1 MTVSN
6 EPTVSELFKGII
18 TDLEK
23 AFANLTVDE
32 TKSCAPAFISF
43 FTWLE
48 ANPGAVM
55 NPVAIGPKLMI
66 LKLSLLSAQSTV
78 ATEEVKS
85 LSGNFV
91 TLFQTMLNQ
100 ANSTKA

>member
-1 MTVSN
+1 MTTPS
-6 EPTVSELFKGII
+6 EPTVSELLNGII

-32 TKSCAPAFISF
+32 TKACAPAFISF

-78 ATEEVKS
+78 TTEEVKS

-91 TLFQTMLNQ
+91 TLFQTMLTQ
-100 ANSTKA
+100 ANSIKA

>member
-1 MTVSN
+1 MTTPT
-6 EPTVSELFKGII
+6 EPTVSELLKGII

-32 TKSCAPAFISF
+32 TKACAPAFISF

-66 LKLSLLSAQSTV
+66 LK
-78 ATEEVKS
+78 
-85 LSGNFV
+85 
-91 TLFQTMLNQ
+91 
-100 ANSTKA
+100 

>member
-18 TDLEK
+18 SDLEK

-32 TKSCAPAFISF
+32 TKACAPAFISF

-66 LKLSLLSAQSTV
+66 LKLSLLSAQSTGN
-78 ATEEVKS
+78 KNS
-85 LSGNFV
+85 LNNRHYNILCHFYLS
-91 TLFQTMLNQ
+91 L
-100 ANSTKA
+100 

>member
-1 MTVSN
+1 MTASN

-18 TDLEK
+18 SDLQK

-32 TKSCAPAFISF
+32 TKACAPSFISF

-48 ANPGAVM
+48 ANPGSVM

>member
-1 MTVSN
+1 MTTPT
-6 EPTVSELFKGII
+6 EPTVSELLKGII

-23 AFANLTVDE
+23 SFANLTVDE

-91 TLFQTMLNQ
+91 TLFQTMLTQ